1 MGAFEILN
9 SECRIPSNGDILYR
23 AGFGIRAASV
33 WNSSSGRHDAR
44 PLAFFRMRPLGRW
57 SFEINGRST
66 LGEFSSRISAADPP
80 LIGMPK
86 LQGTVTASTSKIASV
101 LCDPLLAS
109 LISIHAEDATFHLSM
124 AKTVLSDEESD
135 VVLTESK
142 HGELAIIRIRE
153 FSMQELL
160 KSRFGFGLCR
170 RGAFKH
176 IDNAVACDEKCA
188 QCVITSLC
196 LYFSF
201 LEPMRN
207 TTYPSS

>member
-1 MGAFEILN
+1 MPLNGDIFYRSGFGVRSASIWSSPSGRRDVHRLAIFKALPRRRWAFEI
-9 SECRIPSNGDILYR
+9 R
-23 AGFGIRAASV
+23 
-33 WNSSSGRHDAR
+33 
-44 PLAFFRMRPLGRW
+44 
-57 SFEINGRST
+57 GRST

-80 LIGMPK
+80 LIGIPK
-86 LQGTVTASTSKIASV
+86 LQGTVTASTLKIASV
-101 LCDPLLAS
+101 LCDPLLAT

-176 IDNAVACDEKCA
+176 IDNALACDERFA

-201 LEPMRN
+201 LEPLRN